1 MYVKDLRLPQ
11 LLSIQLHFPQMT
23 SNPRNR
29 FQRYI
34 SFIGKDILIS
44 PDHFLSIC
52 GRKWDY
58 IWFDKVTENKWID
71 PTTAQFKPK
80 RFCQNL
86 LRNKLLLVL
95 GCKKCSSRSLEP
107 YTIFWEYWYSISFF
121 YWLPYNKNV
130 PVNFSNLI
138 FCYQKL

>member
-1 MYVKDLRLPQ
+1 MLWFYTDKTFTGAVRKVSFVTHLLVMYVKDLRLPQ

-34 SFIGKDILIS
+34 SFARKDILIS
-44 PDHFLSIC
+44 PDHFLSFC

-71 PTTAQFKPK
+71 PTKLSSNLKGFVKI
-80 RFCQNL
+80 FC
-86 LRNKLLLVL
+86 K
-95 GCKKCSSRSLEP
+95 
-107 YTIFWEYWYSISFF
+107 I
-121 YWLPYNKNV
+121 
-130 PVNFSNLI
+130 NFSLFWDVRNALVRVWNHI
-138 FCYQKL
+138 QFSENTGIQ

>member
-34 SFIGKDILIS
+34 SFSRKDILIS
-44 PDHFLSIC
+44 PDHFLSFC
-52 GRKWDY
+52 GRKLDY

-71 PTTAQFKPK
+71 PTKLNSNLKGFVKI
-80 RFCQNL
+80 FC
-86 LRNKLLLVL
+86 K
-95 GCKKCSSRSLEP
+95 
-107 YTIFWEYWYSISFF
+107 I
-121 YWLPYNKNV
+121 
-130 PVNFSNLI
+130 NFSLFWDVRNALVRVWNHI
-138 FCYQKL
+138 QFSENTGIQ